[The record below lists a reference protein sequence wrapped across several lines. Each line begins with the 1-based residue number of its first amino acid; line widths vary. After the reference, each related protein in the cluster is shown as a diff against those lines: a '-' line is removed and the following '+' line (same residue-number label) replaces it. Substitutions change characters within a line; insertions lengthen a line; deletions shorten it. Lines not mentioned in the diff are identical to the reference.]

1 MINSRFSA
9 LTQLSY
15 DELLE
20 ERERVLLEL
29 IECLQHG
36 ISSRDTYPYPY
47 LEEYFNTLEDL
58 IDIRAQAVNYEE

>member
-1 MINSRFSA
+1 MIDSRFSA

-29 IECLQHG
+29 NECLQQG
-36 ISSRDTYPYPY
+36 TRDTY
-47 LEEYFNTLEDL
+47 LEEYLNALEDL
-58 IDIRAQAVNYEE
+58 IGIKAQAVNYEE

>member
-1 MINSRFSA
+1 MIDSRFSA

-29 IECLQHG
+29 NECLQQG
-36 ISSRDTYPYPY
+36 TKDTY
-47 LEEYFNTLEDL
+47 LEEYLNALEDL
-58 IDIRAQAVNYEE
+58 IDIKAQAVNYEE

>member
-29 IECLQHG
+29 NECLQQG
-36 ISSRDTYPYPY
+36 TRDTY
-47 LEEYFNTLEDL
+47 LEEYLNALEDL
-58 IDIRAQAVNYEE
+58 IGIRAQAVNYEE

>member
-1 MINSRFSA
+1 MIDSRFSA

-36 ISSRDTYPYPY
+36 ISSTDTYPY

>member
-1 MINSRFSA
+1 MIDSRFSA

-29 IECLQHG
+29 NECLQQG
-36 ISSRDTYPYPY
+36 TIDTY
-47 LEEYFNTLEDL
+47 LEEYLNALEDL
-58 IDIRAQAVNYEE
+58 IGIRAQAVNYEE